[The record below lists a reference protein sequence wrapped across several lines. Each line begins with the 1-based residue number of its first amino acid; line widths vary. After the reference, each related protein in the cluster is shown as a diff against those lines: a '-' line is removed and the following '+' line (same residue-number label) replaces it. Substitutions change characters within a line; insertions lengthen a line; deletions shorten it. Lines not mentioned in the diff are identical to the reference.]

1 MKKVTAVVIMLLI
14 LFAWKSYS
22 QSWTYVTPT
31 GTTFIL
37 YGMNFPPGQ
46 NMIGYACG
54 MQYTYDADG
63 VIVKTTDGGNS
74 WSQIWP
80 VSGTIDGLQGIWFT
94 SDLVGFACGW
104 NNYFIKTTDGGATW
118 TPITVG
124 SDVWYYVDVEFWDTN
139 NGIALA
145 KMNDPEAD
153 QAAFITSNGGTT
165 WVPATSGLA
174 TAEVMGLS
182 YATQNIVFVAGSG
195 GHLFKSADGGHIWT
209 TFATLPAMLLG
220 VDFAN
225 ASFGVIGGEEN
236 IFATNNG
243 GSSFTTYNTGYENFY
258 ATKAFPDGTGYCGGT
273 DENIYKTTNYGAS
286 WSMEFNGSGS
296 STLYRIRDI
305 ENGGLFACGSQGKI
319 LKKPPVLDANFY
331 ASPTTVCAGSTVNF
345 TDISTGSIDSWSW
358 TFEGGNPATSTLQN
372 PMVTYP
378 SVGTFNVQ
386 LTVTS
391 GGSNSTEFKADYITV
406 YLSVNQP
413 LTPSGPADACGTYSY
428 EYTTHSVPF
437 ADTYE
442 WDVTPDAAGS
452 ITGDDT
458 TGTFVAANN
467 WEGSYTIRVRGES
480 ECGPGPWSPDFTG
493 QLHHDPVQFNLS
505 GDGGYCEGEPGAEIT
520 LDGSETG
527 VSYELFRDGITTG
540 IIVGGTGSAIS
551 FGLFDETGLYD
562 AEGFTSSCS
571 EGMIGQ
577 VYVHMLAIPGQAATP
592 QGLQSVCNN
601 ESSDYSTSGAAYA
614 EDYTWS
620 LYPADAGVL
629 TPDSENCSISWSS
642 SFTGSGWL
650 TVTGIND
657 CGTGTPSEDLQITVN
672 ASPAPVISGL
682 ALVCND
688 DQAAYSTVNNT
699 GSSYA
704 WDVIGGT
711 ILSGAG
717 TYTIN
722 ILWGSPG
729 TGTVAVTETNAA
741 SCEAIS
747 ETFQVT
753 IDDCTGVGE
762 GNISSV
768 EVYPNPA
775 SDKLNISGLDNAG
788 IRVYNLLGMEVI
800 SISKASGHIE
810 INISSWNRGIYL
822 VKVDHSKGLTVFQV
836 VKR

>member
-1 MKKVTAVVIMLLI
+1 MLV
-14 LFAWKSYS
+14 AWKSNS

-37 YGMNFPPGQ
+37 YGMSFPPGQ

-80 VSGTIDGLQGIWFT
+80 ASGTIDGLQGIWFT

-104 NNYFIKTTDGGATW
+104 NNYFIKTTDGGITW

-124 SDVWYYVDVEFWDTN
+124 SDVWYYVDVEFWDSN

-145 KMNDPEAD
+145 KMNNPGTD

-182 YATQNIVFVAGSG
+182 YATQNIVFVAGSS
-195 GHLFKSADGGHIWT
+195 GHLFKSTDGGHNWT

-258 ATKAFPDGTGYCGGT
+258 ATMAFPDGTGYCGGT

-286 WSMEFNGSGS
+286 WSMDFNGSGS
-296 STLYRIRDI
+296 STLYRIRNT
-305 ENGGLFACGSQGKI
+305 ENETLFACGSQGRI
-319 LKKPPVLDANFY
+319 IKKESPLNANFY
-331 ASPTTVCAGSTVNF
+331 GSPTTICAGSTVQF
-345 TDISTGSIDSWSW
+345 TDISVGDVDSWSW
-358 TFEGGNPATSTLQN
+358 TFEGGNPSASTIPN
-372 PMVTYP
+372 PVVTYP
-378 SVGTFNVQ
+378 NVGTFDVT

-391 GGSNSTEFKADYITV
+391 GSNNSTEFKGDYINV
-406 YLSVNQP
+406 FQSVDP
-413 LTPSGPADACGTYSY
+413 PVTPTGPNEVCGTYSV
-428 EYTTHSVPF
+428 EYTTQSVEN
-437 ADTYE
+437 ATDYE
-442 WDVTPDAAGS
+442 WDVNPDAAGTIS
-452 ITGDDT
+452 GNDT
-458 TGTFVAANN
+458 TGIFLAANN
-467 WEGSYTIRVRGES
+467 WEGSYTIRVRAES
-480 ECGPGPWSPDFTG
+480 ACGPGPWSPNFNGTS
-493 QLHHDPVQFNLS
+493 HHNPLQFSLL
-505 GDGGYCEGEPGAEIT
+505 GDGGYCEGGPGAEIS

-527 VSYELFRDGITTG
+527 VSYELFKDNITTG
-540 IIVGGTGSAIS
+540 IIVAGTGSPVS
-551 FGLFDETGLYD
+551 FGLFTETGLYTTL
-562 AEGFTSSCS
+562 GFTAYCDNN
-571 EGMIGQ
+571 MVGQ

-592 QGLQSVCNN
+592 QGPQSVCNY
-601 ESSDYSTSGAAYA
+601 ESTDYSTTGATYA
-614 EDYTWS
+614 EDFTWT
-620 LYPADAGVL
+620 LNPAESGIL
-629 TPDSENCSISWSS
+629 TPAGETCNIAWSS
-642 SFTGSGWL
+642 SFTGTAWL
-650 TVTGIND
+650 SVTGTND

-688 DQAAYSTVNNT
+688 DEAAYSTVNNT
-699 GSSYA
+699 GSSYV
-704 WDVIGGT
+704 WDVTGGT
-711 ILSGAG
+711 ITSGAG
-717 TYTIN
+717 TYMITV
-722 ILWGSPG
+722 LWGNPG

-762 GNISSV
+762 GNIFTV

-775 SDKLNISGLDNAG
+775 SDKLNISGLDNAS
-788 IRVYNLLGMEVI
+788 IRVCNLLGMEVF
-800 SISKASGHIE
+800 SIRKASGHIE
-810 INISSWNRGIYL
+810 INISSWNKGIYL
-822 VKVDHSKGLTVFQV
+822 VKVDHSKGLAVFQV